1 MIDPAKADDI
11 HLLSSKFGALSGLMM
26 GTGTNLGFSKA
37 AQQEDK
43 NRSNDIICRHLNK
56 NIRK

>member
-1 MIDPAKADDI
+1 MIDPAKTDDI

-26 GTGTNLGFSKA
+26 ETGTNLGFSKA
-37 AQQEDK
+37 VQQEEK
-43 NRSNDIICRHLNK
+43 NGSNDIVCRHLNK